1 MDKLFITIVNNG
13 LVASWIILAVIVL
26 RKLLN
31 RIPKWV
37 NCLLWGLVAIRLA
50 IPFSIESIFSLIPSA
65 KPVPADIEYAKIPKI
80 DSGMHAVNTVIN
92 PVLENHFAVKEIASV
107 NPIQVIIFI
116 TSYIWLIGVI
126 GLLIYAFVSFIMLK
140 RQVKNAQAIDKGIFR
155 SGTIDS
161 PFILGFVKPS
171 IYIPDYL
178 DDEAYICNP
187 YLDTALIQELNEK
200 SAEEINAA
208 TESAFYKIYLLL
220 NWKKQAW
227 NIFHRFL
234 IEGVLCYEITYD
246 DLTNPRSITGIV
258 DIDPATITRSIEDGI
273 TYWIQFKDVI
283 GRERKLLDSQIIY
296 IKYEDSGVSTR
307 QSYLERLIRPFNI
320 YRIVE
325 QAQVIWTVTQSSF
338 KTMFTIPINGMNR
351 AKGMQTLSQ
360 AMNRYKEDI
369 SFNTETGELQVNGKM
384 NMPFNKE
391 YWMPEN
397 ENGKPEIET
406 LVDSGPQLNDSDQL
420 KYFEDKLF
428 KMSKI
433 PSSRFDKD
441 AQSTWFGSDPT
452 QQLREEINFGRYVS
466 RLRNVFA
473 EIMLKPLKIQLT
485 LQIPDIKNDKRIL
498 DSISLRFNSYNQFEE
513 MANIEI
519 MSKRVE
525 FIGTMKDSL
534 VITDDEGNEEP
545 YFSPKFLILKYLKMS
560 EADLEL
566 NEKYK
571 LEEKLSKS
579 KNADNGEDEESN
591 NDEEQG
597 GENSGEEQGG
607 GDNGSESDEGSGDI
621 DDEMLGDVQPE
632 SPETTQA

>member
-1 MDKLFITIVNNG
+1 MIFGNLENVWDGEESIMEAVQRNLESNAGNIKKPTKFSKILTMLSRYGMSYDDKVYKNMMAIPADKALQPKDPIMQHTLYGNSGYIGNWKIKSEEDKAFSEKTIEQKRD
-13 LVASWIILAVIVL
+13 VL
-26 RKLLN
+26 RRMAMQPELEDILDVMCN
-31 RIPKWV
+31 
-37 NCLLWGLVAIRLA
+37 
-50 IPFSIESIFSLIPSA
+50 ESI
-65 KPVPADIEYAKIPKI
+65 VY
-80 DSGMHAVNTVIN
+80 
-92 PVLENHFAVKEIASV
+92 
-107 NPIQVIIFI
+107 
-116 TSYIWLIGVI
+116 
-126 GLLIYAFVSFIMLK
+126 
-140 RQVKNAQAIDKGIFR
+140 
-155 SGTIDS
+155 
-161 PFILGFVKPS
+161 
-171 IYIPDYL
+171 
-178 DDEAYICNP
+178 DDNEAYICTP

-200 SAEEINAA
+200 SAEEIRAA
-208 TESAFYKIYLLL
+208 VEASFYKLYLLL
-220 NWKKQAW
+220 RWKKDAW
-227 NIFHRFL
+227 NIYRRFL

-246 DLTNPRSITGIV
+246 DLTNPHSVTGIV
-258 DIDPATITRSIEDGI
+258 DVDPAIVTKTVEDGI
-273 TYWIQFKDVI
+273 TYWILFKGVI
-283 GRERKLLDSQIIY
+283 GQERKLLDSQIIY

-338 KTMFTIPINGMNR
+338 KTIFTIPVSGMNK
-351 AKGMQTLSQ
+351 AKGMQTLAQ

-369 SFNTETGELQVNGKM
+369 SFNTETGELQVNGRM

-397 ENGKPEIET
+397 DQGKPEIET

-452 QQLREEINFGRYVS
+452 QQLREEINFGRFVA

-473 EIMLKPLKIQLT
+473 EIMLKPLRIQIA

-534 VITDDEGNEEP
+534 TITNEEGEEVP

-566 NEKYK
+566 NDKYK
-571 LEEKLSKS
+571 LEEKLAK
-579 KNADNGEDEESN
+579 KNDEPKDDVDSEEDSGSDEETNS
-591 NDEEQG
+591 EE
-597 GENSGEEQGG
+597 ETNAV
-607 GDNGSESDEGSGDI
+607 GSESENDEGTADI
-621 DDEMLGDVQPE
+621 DSEMLGDVQPE
-632 SPETTQA
+632 STETTQA

>member
-1 MDKLFITIVNNG
+1 MIFGNLDRVWDGEQTIMEAVDTNNKDLYGIKQPSKISKILTMLARYGMNYEDKVYKNM
-13 LVASWIILAVIVL
+13 VAVPADKSLQPKDPIFQQTLYGNSGYMGNWKIKPEEEKSFSEKTLEQKREVL
-26 RKLLN
+26 RKMAMQPELEDILN
-31 RIPKWV
+31 
-37 NCLLWGLVAIRLA
+37 
-50 IPFSIESIFSLIPSA
+50 
-65 KPVPADIEYAKIPKI
+65 
-80 DSGMHAVNTVIN
+80 
-92 PVLENHFAVKEIASV
+92 
-107 NPIQVIIFI
+107 
-116 TSYIWLIGVI
+116 
-126 GLLIYAFVSFIMLK
+126 IMANECI
-140 RQVKNAQAIDKGIFR
+140 V
-155 SGTIDS
+155 
-161 PFILGFVKPS
+161 
-171 IYIPDYL
+171 Y
-178 DDEAYICNP
+178 DDDFAYICTP
-187 YLDTALIQELNEK
+187 FLDTALIQELNER
-200 SAEEINAA
+200 SADEIRAA
-208 TESAFYKIYLLL
+208 VESGFYKLYLLL
-220 NWKKQAW
+220 NWKRQAW
-227 NIFHRFL
+227 NIFYRFL
-234 IEGVLCYEITYD
+234 IEGVLCYEIVYD
-246 DLTNPRSITGIV
+246 NLEQPKTITGIV
-258 DIDPATITRSIEDGI
+258 DIDPATITKTIEDGI
-273 TYWIQFKDVI
+273 TYWVQFKDVM

-296 IKYEDSGVSTR
+296 IKYEDSGVSSR

-338 KTMFTIPINGMNR
+338 KTMFTIPISGMNK

-420 KYFEDKLF
+420 KYFEEKLF

-441 AQSTWFGSDPT
+441 AQSTWFGTDPT
-452 QQLREEINFGRYVS
+452 QQLREEINFGRFVG
-466 RLRNVFA
+466 RIRNAFA
-473 EIMLKPLKIQLT
+473 EIMLKPLRIQLS
-485 LQIPDIKNDKRIL
+485 LSIPDIKNDKRIL

-519 MSKRVE
+519 MTKRVE

-534 VITDDEGNEEP
+534 TITDSEGEEQP

-571 LEEKLSKS
+571 KEEELLKKLKGGDDGKDEEDTDSE
-579 KNADNGEDEESN
+579 NGEDE
-591 NDEEQG
+591 G
-597 GENSGEEQGG
+597 GEEDNIDLGLDSEDEGGEGGEE
-607 GDNGSESDEGSGDI
+607 DNSSI
-621 DDEMLGDVQPE
+621 DDEMMGDVQPE
-632 SPETTQA
+632 SPDTTQA

>member
-1 MDKLFITIVNNG
+1 MIFGNLERVWDGEQTIMEAVKKNIEQQGGDKKPSRISKILTMLSRYGMSYEDKVYQNMMAVPADKALQPKDPIFQQTLYGNSGYMGNWKVKPEEEKNFSEKTIEQKRE
-13 LVASWIILAVIVL
+13 VL
-26 RKLLN
+26 RKMAMQPEL
-31 RIPKWV
+31 
-37 NCLLWGLVAIRLA
+37 
-50 IPFSIESIFSLIPSA
+50 E
-65 KPVPADIEYAKIPKI
+65 DIL
-80 DSGMHAVNTVIN
+80 D
-92 PVLENHFAVKEIASV
+92 
-107 NPIQVIIFI
+107 
-116 TSYIWLIGVI
+116 
-126 GLLIYAFVSFIMLK
+126 IMCNEC
-140 RQVKNAQAIDKGIFR
+140 VVYD
-155 SGTIDS
+155 
-161 PFILGFVKPS
+161 
-171 IYIPDYL
+171 
-178 DDEAYICNP
+178 DDEAYICTP

-208 TESAFYKIYLLL
+208 TESAFYKLYLLL

-227 NIFHRFL
+227 NVFHRFL

-273 TYWIQFKDVI
+273 TYWIQFKDVV

-296 IKYEDSGVSTR
+296 VKYEDSGVSTR

-338 KTMFTIPINGMNR
+338 KTMFTIPINGMNK

-452 QQLREEINFGRYVS
+452 QQLREEINFGRFVS
-466 RLRNVFA
+466 RLRNAFA

-498 DSISLRFNSYNQFEE
+498 DSVSLRFNSYNQFEE

-571 LEEKLSKS
+571 MEEKLAKM
-579 KNADNGEDEESN
+579 KDADSGADEEG
-591 NDEEQG
+591 DGDTEQG
-597 GENSGEEQGG
+597 GEDTGGDDLGG
-607 GDNGSESDEGSGDI
+607 GDEGNGSESDESTGDI

>member
-1 MDKLFITIVNNG
+1 MIFGNLERVWDGEQSIMEAVKNNNEGMVEQKKPSRISKILTMLATYGMNYEDQVYKNMVAVPADKALQSKDPLFQQTLYGSSGYMGNWKIKPDEEKNFAEKTVEQKRE
-13 LVASWIILAVIVL
+13 VL
-26 RKLLN
+26 RKMAMQPELEDILN
-31 RIPKWV
+31 
-37 NCLLWGLVAIRLA
+37 
-50 IPFSIESIFSLIPSA
+50 
-65 KPVPADIEYAKIPKI
+65 
-80 DSGMHAVNTVIN
+80 
-92 PVLENHFAVKEIASV
+92 
-107 NPIQVIIFI
+107 
-116 TSYIWLIGVI
+116 
-126 GLLIYAFVSFIMLK
+126 IMANECI
-140 RQVKNAQAIDKGIFR
+140 V
-155 SGTIDS
+155 
-161 PFILGFVKPS
+161 
-171 IYIPDYL
+171 Y
-178 DDEAYICNP
+178 DDDLAYICTP
-187 YLDTALIQELNEK
+187 FLDTALIQELNER
-200 SAEEINAA
+200 SADEIRASV
-208 TESAFYKIYLLL
+208 ESGFYKLYMLLD
-220 NWKKQAW
+220 WKRQAW
-227 NIFHRFL
+227 NIFYRFL
-234 IEGVLCYEITYD
+234 IEGVLCYEIIYD
-246 DLTNPRSITGIV
+246 NLEHPKSIIGIV
-258 DIDPATITRSIEDGI
+258 DVDPATITKTVENGI
-273 TYWIQFKDVI
+273 TIWVQFKDVM

-296 IKYEDSGVSTR
+296 IKYEDSGVSSR

-338 KTMFTIPINGMNR
+338 KTMFTIPIAGMNK

-406 LVDSGPQLNDSDQL
+406 LVDSGPQLNDSEQL
-420 KYFEDKLF
+420 KYFEEKLF

-452 QQLREEINFGRYVS
+452 QQLREEINFGRFVG
-466 RLRNVFA
+466 RIRNTFA
-473 EIMLKPLKIQLT
+473 EIMLKPLRIQLS
-485 LQIPDIKNDKRIL
+485 LSIPDIKNDKRIL

-519 MSKRVE
+519 MTKRVE

-534 VITDDEGNEEP
+534 TITDSEGEEVP

-571 LEEKLSKS
+571 KEEELLKKLKG
-579 KNADNGEDEESN
+579 GEDSG
-591 NDEEQG
+591 NDDDGMDDEL
-597 GENSGEEQGG
+597 GG
-607 GDNGSESDEGSGDI
+607 GDEGGDDSDNGDVDLGLDDSGSSEDDGSEI
-621 DDEMLGDVQPE
+621 DDEMMGDVQPE
-632 SPETTQA
+632 SPESTQA